1 MPSIFERRLLL
12 KQLVKL
18 EVIQWPAFWSTFKD
32 EFKNEKNMLEG
43 APVEK
48 AAEVLRQRIVEL
60 ALAELCLF
68 SSFWIIIQM

>member
-18 EVIQWPAFWSTFKD
+18 EVIQWPAFWSN
-32 EFKNEKNMLEG
+32 EFENEKNMLEG

-60 ALAELCLF
+60 VLAELCLF